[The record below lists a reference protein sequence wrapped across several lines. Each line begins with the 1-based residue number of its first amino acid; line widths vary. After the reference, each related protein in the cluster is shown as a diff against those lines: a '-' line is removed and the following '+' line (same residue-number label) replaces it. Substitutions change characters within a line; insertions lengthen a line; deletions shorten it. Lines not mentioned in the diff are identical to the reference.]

1 MDVEVRPNER
11 QHNEWIERFQFVT
24 TPEPELMGVKV
35 EPHVLLEDSAK
46 MSMQRSL
53 RGSIDLNE

>member
-1 MDVEVRPNER
+1 MDRAIPV
-11 QHNEWIERFQFVT
+11 VT